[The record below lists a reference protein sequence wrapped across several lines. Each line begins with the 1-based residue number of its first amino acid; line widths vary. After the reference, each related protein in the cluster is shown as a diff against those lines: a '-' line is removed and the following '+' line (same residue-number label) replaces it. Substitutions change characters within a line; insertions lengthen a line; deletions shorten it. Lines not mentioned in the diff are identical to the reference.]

1 MIQKN
6 PLRSCGEDFFV
17 KKVEEP
23 ENMCYNEK
31 GYNKDSKIEVC
42 EHNLICEH
50 SFTVS
55 VHKFYTLVN
64 TKSNFVFTVFGI
76 IPSPYNNE
84 KGDKMSEWKPEYNH
98 NRKRK
103 MHFHMELTSEE
114 WCELDISADEA
125 NMSKSAYMRKLLM
138 EKKVVVKKVEDF
150 PNLLREIN
158 AIGRNINQI
167 TKKINSLYDDY
178 YEDELKTIEKR
189 MTEVNEIM
197 LQILESY
204 NN

>member
-1 MIQKN
+1 M
-6 PLRSCGEDFFV
+6 
-17 KKVEEP
+17 
-23 ENMCYNEK
+23 
-31 GYNKDSKIEVC
+31 SK
-42 EHNLICEH
+42 
-50 SFTVS
+50 
-55 VHKFYTLVN
+55 
-64 TKSNFVFTVFGI
+64 
-76 IPSPYNNE
+76 
-84 KGDKMSEWKPEYNH
+84 WKPEYNL
-98 NRKRK
+98 NRRRK
-103 MHFHMELTSEE
+103 VQVLINLSEE
-114 WCELDISADEA
+114 EWYELDKTAEELQIT
-125 NMSKSAYMRKLLM
+125 KSEYIRKIIM
-138 EKKVVVKKVEDF
+138 EKKVVIKKVEDF